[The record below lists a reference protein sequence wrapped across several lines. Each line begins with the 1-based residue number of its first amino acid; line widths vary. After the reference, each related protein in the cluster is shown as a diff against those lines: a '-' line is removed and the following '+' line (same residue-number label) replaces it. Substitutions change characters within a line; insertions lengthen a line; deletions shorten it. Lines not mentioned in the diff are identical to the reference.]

1 MIIQCPDCQTRFQ
14 LDPERV
20 PQRSIRVR
28 CSKCRYVF
36 GVDGSVLHAE
46 HAAPSA
52 ASAPAPEPAARPS
65 APSAPVHEMGGFDAP
80 ADSLDSA
87 PSAPAPPTGS
97 PEEASAGFGLELER
111 SELSSIGSEPDA
123 APEIE
128 LESPNSTATATVEE
142 TPQPATEAPSSP
154 SPAAEADPKQK
165 KARRLAR
172 ALVSDILV
180 YNRETRDR
188 ALADGTLVQA
198 LGQEIKKSWELYKEK
213 VDPEFAT
220 DSNLFRDALNDIL
233 ADGQRIF

>member
-14 LDPERV
+14 LDAERV
-20 PQRSIRVR
+20 PRRAIRVR

-36 GVDGSVLHAE
+36 GVDGAVLDT
-46 HAAPSA
+46 
-52 ASAPAPEPAARPS
+52 APAEDNSPATPMPEPTADS
-65 APSAPVHEMGGFDAP
+65 SGSFDARSGVVESTVEATP
-80 ADSLDSA
+80 ASS
-87 PSAPAPPTGS
+87 G
-97 PEEASAGFGLELER
+97 GFGLELER
-111 SELSSIGSEPDA
+111 SELSSVSQDPEPVPQIEIDA
-123 APEIE
+123 PA
-128 LESPNSTATATVEE
+128 ATATMEPEADEVASEPTEVVEE
-142 TPQPATEAPSSP
+142 
-154 SPAAEADPKQK
+154 SPAAPAADVDPKQK

-213 VDPEFAT
+213 VDPDFAS

-233 ADGQRIF
+233 ADGQKIF